1 MNLTSYLIL
10 GCFSLKG
17 LELSNIEVVKFI
29 QSADLIQ
36 IAMPCISQN
45 LAKQEVKMTKPGD
58 GIHQSTKARFSPK
71 FKHSKE
77 PVLDSQLGHPIR
89 VESLSS
95 DEFSV
100 ILERSNNLRF
110 VVFLSD
116 DYYKNLTLLRI
127 EKKKLVKFSIS
138 FLLHRLTPDSIRH
151 VFDVSLIHKHFPEF
165 ESEVKAYCDHQLD
178 FKV

>member
-1 MNLTSYLIL
+1 MVH
-10 GCFSLKG
+10 FS
-17 LELSNIEVVKFI
+17 NT
-29 QSADLIQ
+29 ADLIQ
-36 IAMPCISQN
+36 IALPCILQN

-77 PVLDSQLGHPIR
+77 SVRGSQLGQPIR

-110 VVFLSD
+110 VLFLSD
-116 DYYKNLTLLRI
+116 EYHKNLTLLRI

-138 FLLHRLTPDSIRH
+138 FLLQRLTADSIRH
-151 VFDVSLIHKHFPEF
+151 VFDVSLIRKHFPEF
-165 ESEVKAYCDHQLD
+165 ESEVKVYCECQMG
-178 FKV
+178 FKA

>member
-1 MNLTSYLIL
+1 
-10 GCFSLKG
+10 
-17 LELSNIEVVKFI
+17 
-29 QSADLIQ
+29 
-36 IAMPCISQN
+36 
-45 LAKQEVKMTKPGD
+45 MTKPDD

-77 PVLDSQLGHPIR
+77 PVRDSQLGQVIR

-110 VVFLSD
+110 VLFLSD

-127 EKKKLVKFSIS
+127 EKKRLVEFSIS
-138 FLLHRLTPDSIRH
+138 FLLQRLTADSIRH
-151 VFDVSLIHKHFPEF
+151 VFDVSLIPKHFPEF
-165 ESEVKAYCDHQLD
+165 ESEVKAYCDRQFD

>member
-1 MNLTSYLIL
+1 
-10 GCFSLKG
+10 
-17 LELSNIEVVKFI
+17 
-29 QSADLIQ
+29 
-36 IAMPCISQN
+36 
-45 LAKQEVKMTKPGD
+45 MTKPGD

-71 FKHSKE
+71 LKHSKE
-77 PVLDSQLGHPIR
+77 TVRQSQSEQSIR

-100 ILERSNNLRF
+100 ILERGNNLSF

-127 EKKKLVKFSIS
+127 DKKRLVEFSIS
-138 FLLHRLTPDSIRH
+138 FLLQRLTADSIRH
-151 VFDVSLIHKHFPEF
+151 VFDISLIRKHFPEF
-165 ESEVKAYCDHQLD
+165 ESEVKVYCETQLD